1 VIPFNQ
7 YARHDETRM
16 LEWVNGEIELLPELS
31 PAQLDARNAL
41 LSLLGGYVEENGLG
55 LVIPAPFAVRMPEEM
70 RRGREP
76 DLLYVPHEFV
86 ETVQEDYVNSHGV
99 ALAIEI
105 TDARNR
111 SLDRVTKFNEYQA
124 AGIPEYWI
132 ADVDRKEFTFF
143 VLTHEGYAAAPL
155 NEAGEYASRSLKGFH
170 FKPAEIWA

>member
-1 VIPFNQ
+1 MIPFNQ

-31 PAQLDARNAL
+31 PAQARIRETL
-41 LSLLGGYVEENGLG
+41 LTLLGEYVEENGLG

-99 ALAIEI
+99 ALAVEI

-111 SLDRVTKFNEYQA
+111 SLDKIVKFQEYQT

-132 ADVDRKEFTFF
+132 VDVDRKETVFF
-143 VLTHEGYAAAPL
+143 LLTHEGYVDAPL
-155 NEAGEYASRSLKGFH
+155 NDAGEYASRSLRGFR
-170 FKPAEIWA
+170 FAPAALWS